1 VAGVTDEN
9 PTPQTPDTPKNGQ
22 PAPVTVVGY
31 PDLPPAPSPQAIP
44 GLASIRMGVS
54 TARAIAIA
62 ALVLVVFLIIGAV
75 LGFAVLRGQ
84 VSTLSAQVTALQDE
98 QAQLLDQIE
107 NQPAP
112 TAAGDGQ
119 QQEQQQQG
127 QTEASVAQLPAAP
140 ALPSEIP
147 IPKGLDESGAVLVGD
162 PDANNVVEVYL
173 DYQCPYCQRWESEV
187 GSALTERALQPGS
200 DLLVKHYVLAFLGE
214 TSPTLD
220 PPGASARAASAA
232 LCVIEG
238 EGPEA
243 FVRFSEEVYASA
255 DSSEPASQFATDVM
269 SSLAASLGVSD
280 GTLEC
285 IDQERHVTFVALG
298 TQTGFG
304 RGVQGTPTV
313 VVNGRTVESSFS
325 DAELLALTR

>member
-1 VAGVTDEN
+1 MAGVTNEN
-9 PTPQTPDTPKNGQ
+9 STPEAPNPPENGQ
-22 PAPVTVVGY
+22 PTPVTVVGY
-31 PDLPPAPSPQAIP
+31 PDLPPAASPQAIP
-44 GLASIRMGVS
+44 GLASVRMGVS

-62 ALVLVVFLIIGAV
+62 ALALVVFLIIGAV

-112 TAAGDGQ
+112 AAAGEGQ
-119 QQEQQQQG
+119 QQQQQG
-127 QTEASVAQLPAAP
+127 QSESSVAQLPAAP
-140 ALPSEIP
+140 ALPSGIP
-147 IPKGLDESGAVLVGD
+147 IPEGLDESGAVLVGD
-162 PDANNVVEVYL
+162 PNASNVVEVYL

-238 EGPEA
+238 EGQEA
-243 FVRFSEEVYASA
+243 FTAFSEQVYASA
-255 DSSEPASQFATDVM
+255 DPSEPASQFATEVL
-269 SSLAASLGVSD
+269 SELAASLGVSD
-280 GTLEC
+280 ATLEC

-325 DAELLALTR
+325 DEELLNLAR

>member
-1 VAGVTDEN
+1 MAIS
-9 PTPQTPDTPKNGQ
+9 
-22 PAPVTVVGY
+22 TV
-31 PDLPPAPSPQAIP
+31 
-44 GLASIRMGVS
+44 
-54 TARAIAIA
+54 RAIAIA
-62 ALVLVVFLIIGAV
+62 ALVLVVLMIVGAV

-84 VSTLSAQVTALQDE
+84 VSMLSAQVTALQDE
-98 QAQLLDQIE
+98 QTQLLDRIE

-112 TAAGDGQ
+112 AAASEGQ
-119 QQEQQQQG
+119 QQQQQG
-127 QTEASVAQLPAAP
+127 QSETSVAQLPAPP
-140 ALPSEIP
+140 ALPSGIP
-147 IPKGLDESGAVLVGD
+147 IPDGLDESGAVLVGD
-162 PDANNVVEVYL
+162 PNASNVVEVYL

-187 GSALTERALQPGS
+187 GSVLTERALQPGS

-214 TSPTLD
+214 SSPTLD

>member
-1 VAGVTDEN
+1 MAGVTDEN

-173 DYQCPYCQRWESEV
+173 DYQCPYCKAAEPR
-187 GSALTERALQPGS
+187 LRALVES
-200 DLLVKHYVLAFLGE
+200 DGNIRHVIKDFPILGPV
-214 TSPTLD
+214 SVV
-220 PPGASARAASAA
+220 AARAALASQMQGKHQAFHNA
-232 LCVIEG
+232 LMDHRGRLTESIIFRTAESVGLDVARLRKDMDAPEVANQIIENFNLARSLKVSVTPG
-238 EGPEA
+238 Y
-243 FVRFSEEVYASA
+243 FVDTRILSGASVLTNTSQIDFGEEV
-255 DSSEPASQFATDVM
+255 
-269 SSLAASLGVSD
+269 AAA
-280 GTLEC
+280 
-285 IDQERHVTFVALG
+285 RAA
-298 TQTGFG
+298 
-304 RGVQGTPTV
+304 
-313 VVNGRTVESSFS
+313 N
-325 DAELLALTR
+325 

>member
-1 VAGVTDEN
+1 VAIVTDEN
-9 PTPQTPDTPKNGQ
+9 STPPPTDSSGVDQ

-31 PDLPPAPSPQAIP
+31 PDLPPAPSTASVP
-44 GLASIRMGVS
+44 GLAGIRMAIS
-54 TARAIAIA
+54 TVRAIAIA
-62 ALVLVVFLIIGAV
+62 ALVLVVLMIVGAV

-84 VSTLSAQVTALQDE
+84 VSMLSAQVTALQDE
-98 QAQLLDQIE
+98 QTQLLDRIE

-112 TAAGDGQ
+112 AAASEGQ
-119 QQEQQQQG
+119 QQQQQG
-127 QTEASVAQLPAAP
+127 QSETSVAQLPAAP
-140 ALPSEIP
+140 ALPSGIP
-147 IPKGLDESGAVLVGD
+147 IPDGLDESGAVLVGD
-162 PDANNVVEVYL
+162 PNASNVVEVYL

-187 GSALTERALQPGS
+187 GSVLTERALQPGS

-238 EGPEA
+238 EGQEA
-243 FVRFSEEVYASA
+243 FTAFSEQVYASA
-255 DSSEPASQFATDVM
+255 DPSEPASQFATEVLVD
-269 SSLAASLGVSD
+269 LAARLGVSD

>member
-1 VAGVTDEN
+1 MAIS
-9 PTPQTPDTPKNGQ
+9 
-22 PAPVTVVGY
+22 TV
-31 PDLPPAPSPQAIP
+31 
-44 GLASIRMGVS
+44 
-54 TARAIAIA
+54 RAIAIA
-62 ALVLVVFLIIGAV
+62 ALVLVVLMIVGAV

-84 VSTLSAQVTALQDE
+84 VSMLSAQVTALQDE
-98 QAQLLDQIE
+98 QTQLLDRIE

-112 TAAGDGQ
+112 AAASEGQ
-119 QQEQQQQG
+119 QQQQQG
-127 QTEASVAQLPAAP
+127 QSETSVAQLPAAP
-140 ALPSEIP
+140 ALPSDIP
-147 IPKGLDESGAVLVGD
+147 IPDGLDESGAVLVGD
-162 PDANNVVEVYL
+162 PNASNVVEVYL

-187 GSALTERALQPGS
+187 GSVLTERALQPGS
-200 DLLVKHYVLAFLGE
+200 DLLIKHYVLAFLGE

-238 EGPEA
+238 EGQEA
-243 FVRFSEEVYASA
+243 FTAFSEQVYASA
-255 DSSEPASQFATDVM
+255 DPNEPSSQFATEVLSD
-269 SSLAASLGVSD
+269 LAAVLGVSD
-280 GTLEC
+280 ATLEC

>member
-1 VAGVTDEN
+1 MAIS
-9 PTPQTPDTPKNGQ
+9 
-22 PAPVTVVGY
+22 TV
-31 PDLPPAPSPQAIP
+31 
-44 GLASIRMGVS
+44 
-54 TARAIAIA
+54 RAIAIA
-62 ALVLVVFLIIGAV
+62 ALVLVVLMIVGAV

-98 QAQLLDQIE
+98 QTQLLDRIE

-112 TAAGDGQ
+112 AAASEGQ
-119 QQEQQQQG
+119 QQQQQG
-127 QTEASVAQLPAAP
+127 PSETSVAQLPAAP
-140 ALPSEIP
+140 ALPSGIP
-147 IPKGLDESGAVLVGD
+147 IPDGLDESGAVLVGD
-162 PDANNVVEVYL
+162 PNASNVVEVYL

-187 GSALTERALQPGS
+187 GSVLTERALQPGS

-214 TSPTLD
+214 SSPTLD

-280 GTLEC
+280 GTLDC

>member
-1 VAGVTDEN
+1 MAIS
-9 PTPQTPDTPKNGQ
+9 
-22 PAPVTVVGY
+22 TV
-31 PDLPPAPSPQAIP
+31 
-44 GLASIRMGVS
+44 
-54 TARAIAIA
+54 RAIAIA
-62 ALVLVVFLIIGAV
+62 ALVLVVLMIVGAV

-98 QAQLLDQIE
+98 QTQLLDRIE

-112 TAAGDGQ
+112 AAASEGQ
-119 QQEQQQQG
+119 QQQQQG
-127 QTEASVAQLPAAP
+127 PPETSVAQLPAAP
-140 ALPSEIP
+140 ALPSGIP
-147 IPKGLDESGAVLVGD
+147 IPDGLDESGAVLVGD
-162 PDANNVVEVYL
+162 PNASNVVEVYL

-214 TSPTLD
+214 SSPTLD

>member
-1 VAGVTDEN
+1 MAIS
-9 PTPQTPDTPKNGQ
+9 
-22 PAPVTVVGY
+22 TV
-31 PDLPPAPSPQAIP
+31 
-44 GLASIRMGVS
+44 
-54 TARAIAIA
+54 RAFAIA
-62 ALVLVVFLIIGAV
+62 ALVLVVLMIVGAV
-75 LGFAVLRGQ
+75 LAFAVLRGQ

-98 QAQLLDQIE
+98 QTQLLDRIE

-112 TAAGDGQ
+112 AAASEGQ
-119 QQEQQQQG
+119 QQQQQG
-127 QTEASVAQLPAAP
+127 PSETSVAQLPAAP
-140 ALPSEIP
+140 ALPSGIP
-147 IPKGLDESGAVLVGD
+147 IPDGLDESGAVLVGD
-162 PDANNVVEVYL
+162 PNASNVVEVYL

-214 TSPTLD
+214 SSPTLD

>member
-1 VAGVTDEN
+1 MAIS
-9 PTPQTPDTPKNGQ
+9 
-22 PAPVTVVGY
+22 TV
-31 PDLPPAPSPQAIP
+31 
-44 GLASIRMGVS
+44 
-54 TARAIAIA
+54 RAIAIA
-62 ALVLVVFLIIGAV
+62 ALVLVVLMIVGAV

-84 VSTLSAQVTALQDE
+84 VSMLSAQVTALQDE
-98 QAQLLDQIE
+98 QTQLLDRIE

-112 TAAGDGQ
+112 AAASEGQ
-119 QQEQQQQG
+119 QQQQQG
-127 QTEASVAQLPAAP
+127 QSETSVAQLPAAP
-140 ALPSEIP
+140 ALPSGIP
-147 IPKGLDESGAVLVGD
+147 IPDGLDESGAVLVGD
-162 PDANNVVEVYL
+162 PNASNVVEVYL

-214 TSPTLD
+214 SSPTLD

>member
-1 VAGVTDEN
+1 MAIS
-9 PTPQTPDTPKNGQ
+9 
-22 PAPVTVVGY
+22 TV
-31 PDLPPAPSPQAIP
+31 
-44 GLASIRMGVS
+44 
-54 TARAIAIA
+54 RAIAIA
-62 ALVLVVFLIIGAV
+62 ALVLVVLMIVGAV

-84 VSTLSAQVTALQDE
+84 VSMLSAQVTALQDE
-98 QAQLLDQIE
+98 QTQLLDRIE

-112 TAAGDGQ
+112 AAASEGQ
-119 QQEQQQQG
+119 QQQQQG
-127 QTEASVAQLPAAP
+127 QSETSVAQLPAAP
-140 ALPSEIP
+140 ALPSGIP
-147 IPKGLDESGAVLVGD
+147 IPDGLDESGAVLVGD
-162 PDANNVVEVYL
+162 PNASNVVEVYL

-187 GSALTERALQPGS
+187 GSVLTERALQPGS

-214 TSPTLD
+214 SSPTLD

-280 GTLEC
+280 GTLDC